1 MEPHNHVWVRRG
13 RVFVMRPREFVSRQA
28 AHQWASRNH
37 PEADTMVRPCE
48 KCPTSG
54 VRSDA
59 ARLRRIAQDR
69 VLADAGLT
77 RTQYARSV
85 RLVVEELQ
93 RDRPRCR

>member
-48 KCPTSG
+48 KCPTSEYG
-54 VRSDA
+54 P
-59 ARLRRIAQDR
+59 
-69 VLADAGLT
+69 T
-77 RTQYARSV
+77 RPASV
-85 RLVVEELQ
+85 ASHKTACSRM
-93 RDRPRCR
+93 PG